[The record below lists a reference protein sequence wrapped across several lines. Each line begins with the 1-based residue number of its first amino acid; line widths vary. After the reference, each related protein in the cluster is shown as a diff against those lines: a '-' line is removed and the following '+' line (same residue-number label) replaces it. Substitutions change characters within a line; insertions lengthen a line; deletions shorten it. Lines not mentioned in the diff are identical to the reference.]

1 VNEIGFTIFIED
13 LEDKKNKV
21 VRNIGL
27 FRVVQVI
34 DSRLAIY

>member
-1 VNEIGFTIFIED
+1 MNEIGFTIFIED
-13 LEDKKNKV
+13 LEEQGSSCC
-21 VRNIGL
+21 NIGL